1 MSRRILKICI
11 DKFKSLPRDENGA
24 AMMITLA
31 VVLFLYLLC
40 SSSYAIGMTINEKIQ
55 LQNAADA
62 AACEAAAGGH
72 EAHILTVGLPPP
84 GMGMLPPSPIYSP
97 SDLSWMQDNTNRPV
111 GKNGWYQDQNDNLLL
126 PANLGRHLC
135 THLHQ
140 TTHWERKRL

>member
-1 MSRRILKICI
+1 MSRLILKICI

-62 AACEAAAGGH
+62 AAYYAAVVEAVLELVAK
-72 EAHILTVGLPPP
+72 ESLPIK
-84 GMGMLPPSPIYSP
+84 S
-97 SDLSWMQDNTNRPV
+97 
-111 GKNGWYQDQNDNLLL
+111 
-126 PANLGRHLC
+126 
-135 THLHQ
+135 
-140 TTHWERKRL
+140 